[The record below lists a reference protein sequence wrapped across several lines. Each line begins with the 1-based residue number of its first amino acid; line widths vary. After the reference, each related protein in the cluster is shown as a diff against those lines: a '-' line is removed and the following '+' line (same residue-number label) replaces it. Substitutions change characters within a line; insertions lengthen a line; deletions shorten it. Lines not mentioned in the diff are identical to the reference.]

1 MAFLI
6 NWNKSDITA
15 QELYNVR
22 ENDFNGLLLDSITAH
37 DIINDDDNE
46 AGIIVFDALI
56 IENQLFERKANVFQH
71 LMKGKS
77 HAVDVVSYQVTEPF
91 KRNGTLNRAI
101 IFELDDGQT
110 VSVYLHNPDVTDKTV
125 QPTDNFVSYK
135 WMLNKRDITILVA
148 PEKGSD
154 ISPREVTTRIMKL
167 AGKNSE
173 AFKKANAN
181 RAAKLS
187 EIKDLTAQVEAK
199 EAELAQLQ
207 KELSYREHM
216 TDAEKAEQ
224 TARLAG
230 VSVNDEGVVTPAPAD
245 GSVSSVV
252 LPKNE
257 VEVTSVTLAWSEA
270 SDVENKEFNS
280 LDELQAFIASEYDND
295 ESKIPARGY
304 DKHRITVKIGDGE
317 IAERI
322 DVSAVDGDFNPFKK
336 SLDEYM
342 SGSGAFVGLL
352 EKHGDV
358 VRESGE
364 NAQILGQKTLL
375 DLTDN
380 PVYQQILKDSHGG
393 IMYSH
398 DVSEYDVTELMSIW
412 NSLSPDVQESADG
425 IVKGVMAFAK
435 RGYEPDVEPTPEQ
448 PQVANVKIRDAIS
461 YLQERYFGGNA
472 NAVVV
477 YAQGEHKTVNNNK
490 QAITRA
496 TNEFLNKYGEYG
508 LLYSDSLK
516 SPSSASNAL
525 ESLGVTVDKSDPIGF
540 VPEWLKIGDVY
551 NMSGD
556 ERMAAA
562 EVLYFSGLLMGLDE
576 PVVNLS
582 NGHTAYNYKL
592 SDFEKMI
599 SEGKIVKLEGA
610 LSDYERKN
618 ELFSLYVNSKGNEVL
633 RVIKVTEYG
642 GSVTYDV
649 KTSSSTSFG
658 DTFEQAKKAVIRE
671 KEYVASMKLKSGY
684 DFLNEPTPEKTD
696 QYESDRIS
704 FNITYTQDEIYDYW
718 QDALKN
724 GNRLIGRNVT
734 GKTYGYVGEALL
746 LSKLQSTMTTEAM
759 RISVKEGTELLE
771 WDTDKDKPKN
781 GKVLISLKP
790 QNQRIDKQNP
800 FSVSDIA
807 IDGGYISGGYDG
819 RAVLKSAYDEYT
831 SVLKSLEAEVWAND
845 VIQGL
850 DPHEADRTYLQSVI
864 NGNEKEAMKDP
875 AFADNLTAVY
885 ERVKDDEAM
894 LKLANDAITYYMDY
908 MQKVFQNGGV
918 FDAATCGANDPD
930 CDNDDDSSED
940 GDDDFDAEA
949 EWDACSGDDDEDVAM
964 DGDFKGHPF
973 RGNQY
978 KKASRESGA
987 AVHASKRAKRA
998 EKSGDKKALKS
1009 AHKTAAFA
1017 HKAAAVDAKGKAK
1030 KYHNKMAK
1038 FHAKHAGMMFDSAD
1052 NILDFD
1058 LNADIDCAHEG

>member
-1 MAFLI
+1 MAFI
-6 NWNKSDITA
+6 NWNKSEITA
-15 QELYNVR
+15 QELYAVR
-22 ENDFNGLLLDSITAH
+22 EDDFTGLMLDSITAH

-46 AGIIVFDALI
+46 TGVIVFDALI
-56 IENQLFERKANVFQH
+56 IENQLFERKANVFQK

-77 HAVDVVSYQVTEPF
+77 QAVDVVSYQVTEPF

-207 KELSYREHM
+207 NELSYREHM

-224 TARLAG
+224 TERLG
-230 VSVNDEGVVTPAPAD
+230 GVVPSQNNLID
-245 GSVSSVV
+245 GDIITFKRQ
-252 LPKNE
+252 LDD
-257 VEVTSVTLAWSEA
+257 EVTYVRQGTYSIDYLVSNRSRGLTKYLNDNP
-270 SDVENKEFNS
+270 DV
-280 LDELQAFIASEYDND
+280 LDEHNKRL
-295 ESKIPARGY
+295 
-304 DKHRITVKIGDGE
+304 
-317 IAERI
+317 IAEEAI
-322 DVSAVDGDFNPFKK
+322 AHKV
-336 SLDEYM
+336 E
-342 SGSGAFVGLL
+342 
-352 EKHGDV
+352 
-358 VRESGE
+358 
-364 NAQILGQKTLL
+364 
-375 DLTDN
+375 
-380 PVYQQILKDSHGG
+380 PV
-393 IMYSH
+393 
-398 DVSEYDVTELMSIW
+398 
-412 NSLSPDVQESADG
+412 
-425 IVKGVMAFAK
+425 
-435 RGYEPDVEPTPEQ
+435 VEPTPEQ

-508 LLYSDSLK
+508 LLFSDSLK
-516 SPSSASNAL
+516 WPSSASDAL

-556 ERMAAA
+556 ERMEAAK
-562 EVLYFSGLLMGLDE
+562 VLYFSGLLMGWDE
-576 PVVNLS
+576 PVVKLAS
-582 NGHTAYNYKL
+582 GHTSYDYKL

-696 QYESDRIS
+696 QYE
-704 FNITYTQDEIYDYW
+704 
-718 QDALKN
+718 
-724 GNRLIGRNVT
+724 
-734 GKTYGYVGEALL
+734 
-746 LSKLQSTMTTEAM
+746 
-759 RISVKEGTELLE
+759 
-771 WDTDKDKPKN
+771 
-781 GKVLISLKP
+781 
-790 QNQRIDKQNP
+790 
-800 FSVSDIA
+800 
-807 IDGGYISGGYDG
+807 
-819 RAVLKSAYDEYT
+819 
-831 SVLKSLEAEVWAND
+831 
-845 VIQGL
+845 
-850 DPHEADRTYLQSVI
+850 ADRTYLQSVI

-875 AFADNLTAVY
+875 TFADNLTAVY

-918 FDAATCGANDPD
+918 FDAVEMDKKDPD
-930 CDNDDDSSED
+930 CDNDDDTYD
-940 GDDDFDAEA
+940 GDDDFDADA

-964 DGDFKGHPF
+964 DGDFVGHPF

-978 KKASRESGA
+978 VSQG
-987 AVHASKRAKRA
+987 HASSSAVKATKAAKRA
-998 EKSGDKKALKS
+998 HNSGDKKAVKNAHKS
-1009 AHKTAAFA
+1009 AAYA
-1017 HKAAAVDAKGKAK
+1017 HKAAAVGAQGKAK

-1038 FHAKHAGMMFDSAD
+1038 FHAKHAGMAFD
-1052 NILDFD
+1052 
-1058 LNADIDCAHEG
+1058 NAEGGMA